1 MAFLYTRISRVRKR
15 NVQMLCLHKQM
26 QKALSDEQRERD
38 VRSTSSVLMSKGIMG
53 GVYEFTVLFRSI
65 RIRKE
70 LQSI

>member
-15 NVQMLCLHKQM
+15 IVQMLCLHKQM
-26 QKALSDEQRERD
+26 QKAHSDEQRERD

-53 GVYEFTVLFRSI
+53 GVYEFTVLFRFI